1 MDYFFR
7 LIVTAV
13 LLFFGVTGMAQ
24 QIPVYNHFV
33 VNPYLF
39 NPAEVAT
46 DNYMSLQFNH
56 RQQWRGIEGAP
67 VVSTLTFQLPF
78 DYKSTR
84 LGVMVRSFSRGLLT
98 TQDVMFTYSYR
109 IFLTKQSTLH
119 FGISAGITTNGINMN
134 EIDDPDDPVLADYL
148 NNNMQPAGNAG
159 LLLKSGSGL
168 NLGVSLPKLFQS
180 RFNFNEN
187 FQNTTF
193 SPFDEIMFMGY
204 YKKRFTEKRLVT
216 RRVKGSLRRVNL
228 EGTYAPLQFYLVYRY
243 SQIVDERIE
252 ALVKLDLGQH
262 MYIGGGY
269 RLNYGMTGM
278 VGFNIGNLSFGY
290 AYEPATSQVSGY
302 VNGTHEINLSLRFGK
317 EKETGRV
324 DPVIKTIEKADE
336 RSARF
341 SSQDIDKGKD
351 SQTGQ
356 INSKKKYYVVVK
368 SFKDFNS
375 ADDLVRRLA
384 EREIYTSIF
393 FNKADDKYY
402 VYTFETFKQKEANE
416 QKEAVYKAVKYRSVK
431 VLTIELE

>member
-1 MDYFFR
+1 MDNFSR
-7 LIVTAV
+7 LIVTT
-13 LLFFGVTGMAQ
+13 LLVFSGITGISQ

-46 DNYMSLQFNH
+46 DNFMSLQFNH
-56 RQQWRGIEGAP
+56 RQQWTGIEGAP

-78 DYKSTR
+78 DYKGTR
-84 LGVMVRSFSRGLLT
+84 LGMTVRSFKRGLIT
-98 TQDVMFTYSYR
+98 TQDVLFTYSYR

-119 FGISAGITTNGINMN
+119 FGMSGGLTTNGINLA
-134 EIDDPDDPVLADYL
+134 EIDDPDDPILADYL
-148 NNNMQPAGNAG
+148 NNNMQPAGNVG

-168 NLGVSLPKLFQS
+168 NFGVSLPKMFQS
-180 RFNFNEN
+180 SFNFNDN

-193 SPFDEIMFMGY
+193 SPFDEVMFMGY
-204 YKKRFTEKRLVT
+204 FKKRMGQQLVT
-216 RRVKGSLRRVNL
+216 KKVKGSLRRVNL
-228 EGTYAPLQFYLVYRY
+228 EGSYAPLQVYMIYRY
-243 SQIVDERIE
+243 SQIIDERIE
-252 ALVKLDLGQH
+252 AFVKVDLGQH

-278 VGFNIGNLSFGY
+278 LGFNIGNFSLGY
-290 AYEPATSQVSGY
+290 AYEPASQQVSGF
-302 VNGTHEINLSLRFGK
+302 VQGTHELNVSLRFGK

-324 DPVIKTIEKADE
+324 EPVIKTIEKPDA

-356 INSKKKYYVVVK
+356 VKSNKKYYVVVK

-384 EREIYTSIF
+384 EKEIYTSIF
-393 FNKADDKYY
+393 YNKQDKKYY

-416 QKEAVYKAVKYRSVK
+416 QKEAVYKATKYRSVMI
-431 VLTIELE
+431 LTIEIE